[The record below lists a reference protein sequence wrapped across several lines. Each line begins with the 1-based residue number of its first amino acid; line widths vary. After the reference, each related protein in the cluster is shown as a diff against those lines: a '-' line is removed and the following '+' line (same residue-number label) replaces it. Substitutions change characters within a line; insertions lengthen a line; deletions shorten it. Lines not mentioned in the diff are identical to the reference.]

1 MRRNTGNTG
10 NTRSKRIGIAGC
22 LLAGL
27 AAACVVTA
35 PAAEAQTAS
44 PTRVE
49 GLNCSTPTIGYLND
63 QWYYGIS
70 CDAWGTTKWWV
81 NVNCSNGSY
90 RSDGPH
96 TDFLNVLLYCP
107 PGTTVTKGWVSYTP

>member
-1 MRRNTGNTG
+1 MRRNTRG
-10 NTRSKRIGIAGC
+10 RKLGIAGC

-27 AAACVVTA
+27 AAATVVTA
-35 PAAEAQTAS
+35 PAARAQSAA

-81 NVNCSNGSY
+81 NVNCSNGVS

-96 TDFLNVLLYCP
+96 TTFLNVLLYCP
-107 PGTTVTKGWVSYTP
+107 PGTTVTKGWVSYTG